1 MLNKLILFSLKNRLL
16 VVSLAALIM
25 VYGVFTLVKLP
36 VDVLPDLNRP
46 RVTIFLEANGMAPEE
61 IETQVNLPVET
72 QLNGAPGVEVVR
84 SVASPGLGMV
94 FVEFDWNTDVYRA
107 RQLTAEKIQG
117 VQLPNGITPQM
128 GPISSIMG
136 QIMMIAITSDTTSPA
151 DLRTLADFT
160 IRRRL
165 LSVKGVSQVIPI
177 GGERLQY
184 QVLIS
189 SDRLRQYNLSIN
201 DVDNAL
207 QLTNL
212 NTTGG
217 FIDNKGSEVL
227 IRNIGRANTLEDLK
241 STVVANRNGSPVLL
255 QQVAEVKFGGPIKRG
270 DGSFNGKPA
279 VILSIEKQPGAST
292 ITLTDD
298 ILAAVEDIKGSLP
311 KDIHINTD
319 VFQQKSFIATS
330 LTNVEH
336 ALRDGFILII
346 IILFLFLLNFR
357 TTIITLTAIPLSLII
372 SAIVFKM
379 FDISINTLTLG
390 GLAIAIGELVDDAIV
405 DVENVYRRM
414 KENWASEEPRPLLKV
429 IYEASSEVRNSIV
442 YATIIVVLVFIPLF
456 YLQGIEGKIFA
467 PLGIAYITSIV
478 ASLVVSLTLTPVLCS
493 YMLSKKKHLAHINL
507 AFWKKKEMG
516 NEQWAMG
523 NRQEAMGNR
532 QGATS
537 NGQLAMGNEQWA
549 MGHEEAAMGNRQEA
563 VGNRQLATGNEP
575 GAVDAAHEDDSPLVK
590 WLKKKD
596 VKLLH
601 WGLQRPKAIIAVAVA
616 LMILSVAVIPF
627 FGTEFLP
634 PFNEGSYTV
643 NVLAPAGTS
652 LDESNKLGTIA
663 EKQILKVP
671 EVALTSRRTGRAE
684 LDEHAEPPSYSEIDV
699 TLKQGGRNKKL
710 VLEEMRNNLSV
721 LKGVTVNI
729 GQPISHRLDHLL
741 SGVRAQIAIKIFGN
755 DLTTLRTTAEQ
766 LRTSISSVPGAV
778 DVQVENQV
786 MVPQLMVKID
796 RIALQRYGLQ
806 AGKVAED
813 IEVFYNGKVVSQVL
827 DGQKT
832 FDIVLRTDDSTRKNI
847 DAIKNTQIATP
858 DGSLIPLEQIAKV
871 ELENSISSVNHENTQ
886 RRIVVSANVQ
896 GRDLGSTVKEMQA
909 KVKEELKLEEG
920 YYLQWGGQFESQQSA
935 SRLITLLSIFSF
947 GGIFLVLYSHF
958 KSSRIVLQI
967 MLNIPL
973 ALIGSV
979 VAVMLTGGVFSI
991 ATMVGFITLTGI
1003 ASRNGIMMIS
1013 HYIHL
1018 VQHEGEEFGDKM
1030 IIRGSLER
1038 LVPVLMTALV
1048 AALAL
1053 VPLTMD
1059 ASASGKEILYPVATV
1074 ILGGLV
1080 SSTLLDMIVTPVVFK
1095 QFGKK
1100 ALDKYLAE
1108 QNKKDFD

>member
-1 MLNKLILFSLKNRLL
+1 MLNKLILFSLKNRML
-16 VVSLAALIM
+16 VVSLAALVM
-25 VYGVFTLVKLP
+25 VYGVFTLVSLP

-61 IETQVNLPVET
+61 VESQVNLPVET

-94 FVEFDWNTDVYRA
+94 CVEFDWKTDVYRA
-107 RQLTAEKIQG
+107 RQLTAEKLQNI
-117 VQLPNGITPQM
+117 QLPKGITPVM

-136 QIMMIAITSDTTSPA
+136 QIMMVAVTSDTTSPA

-165 LSVKGVSQVIPI
+165 MSVKGVSQVIPI
-177 GGERLQY
+177 GGEKMQY

-189 SDRLRQYNLSIN
+189 SEKLRQYNLSI
-201 DVDNAL
+201 DDIDNAL
-207 QLTNL
+207 QLTNQ

-217 FIDNKGSEVL
+217 FVDNQGSETL
-227 IRNIGRANTLEDLK
+227 IRNIGRANTLEDLAN
-241 STVVANRNGSPVLL
+241 TVVTNRNAAPILL
-255 QQVAEVKFGGPIKRG
+255 KQVAEVKFGGPIKRG

-279 VILSIEKQPGAST
+279 VILSIEKQPGSS
-292 ITLTDD
+292 TLTVTDEVLKAID
-298 ILAAVEDIKGSLP
+298 EIKSSLP

-319 VFQQKSFIATS
+319 VFQQKSFIVNS
-330 LTNVEH
+330 ITNVEH
-336 ALRDGFILII
+336 ALRDGFILVI

-372 SAIVFKM
+372 TAIVFKF

-405 DVENVYRRM
+405 DVENVYRRL
-414 KENWASEEPRPLLKV
+414 KENWVSDKPKPLLKV

-456 YLQGIEGKIFA
+456 YLQGIEGRIFA

-478 ASLVVSLTLTPVLCS
+478 ASLVVSLTVTPALCS
-493 YMLSKKKHLAHINL
+493 YLLEKKNHLKHINL
-507 AFWKKKEMG
+507 IFWRKAPSLKERAG
-516 NEQWAMG
+516 GEVSG
-523 NRQEAMGNR
+523 E
-532 QGATS
+532 
-537 NGQLAMGNEQWA
+537 
-549 MGHEEAAMGNRQEA
+549 
-563 VGNRQLATGNEP
+563 V
-575 GAVDAAHEDDSPLVK
+575 VDAAHEQDSSLVR
-590 WLKKKD
+590 WLKKQD
-596 VKLLH
+596 LKLLN
-601 WGLQRPKAIIAVAVA
+601 WGLKRTKLVMGVAIALIIAAISIV
-616 LMILSVAVIPF
+616 PF

-634 PFNEGSYTV
+634 PFNEGSFTV

-652 LDESNKLGTIA
+652 LEESNKLGTIA
-663 EKQILKVP
+663 EQQMLKVP

-699 TLKQGGRNKKL
+699 ALKPGGRNRKK
-710 VLEEMRNNLSV
+710 VLEDIRTNLSV

-741 SGVRAQIAIKIFGN
+741 SGVRAQVAVKIFGN
-755 DLTTLRTTAEQ
+755 DLLTLRSSAER
-766 LRTSISSVPGAV
+766 LKTVISNVPGVV
-778 DVQVENQV
+778 DVQIENQV
-786 MVPQLMVKID
+786 MVPQLMIKLD
-796 RIALQRYGLQ
+796 RMAVQRYGLQ
-806 AGKVAED
+806 VGKVADEL
-813 IEVFYNGKVVSQVL
+813 EVFYNGKVVSQIL
-827 DGQKT
+827 DGQKS

-847 DAIKNTQIATP
+847 DAIRNTQIATS
-858 DGSLIPLEQIAKV
+858 DGSLIPLQQIATI
-871 ELENSISSVNHENTQ
+871 ELENSINAVNHENTQ

-896 GRDLGSTVKEMQA
+896 GRDLGSTVKEMQEA
-909 KVKEELKLEEG
+909 VKKDLPLQEG

-935 SRLITLLSIFSF
+935 SKLITILSIFSIA
-947 GGIFLVLYSHF
+947 GIFLVLFSHF
-958 KSSRIVLQI
+958 RSSRIAFQI

-979 VAVMLTGGVFSI
+979 IAVMLTGGVFSI

-1018 VQHEGEEFGDKM
+1018 VQHEGEVFGDKM

-1038 LVPVLMTALV
+1038 MVPVLMTALV
-1048 AALAL
+1048 AAFAL
-1053 VPLTMD
+1053 IPLTMD
-1059 ASASGKEILYPVATV
+1059 ATAPGKEILYPVAIV

-1095 QFGKK
+1095 MFGEK
-1100 ALDKYLAE
+1100 ALRKYVQA
-1108 QNKKDFD
+1108 QQQDI